1 MSGTPAPLRGDPL
14 PAEDIQGL
22 VGSAMTGALTMA
34 MVFVGDRLGLYKGMK
49 DLGGP
54 ATSPELAAKLGLSE
68 RWVRE
73 WLLQQASARL
83 VECDAR
89 AARFWLTRAQQDV
102 LANEEGPD
110 ASPYFFAGAGGGVLT
125 LTDHREELLSAFK
138 TGVGL
143 SYDQHGKSCAM
154 GVKRELGVWTRH
166 FLVEKVS
173 SLPGLLEKLE
183 RGAKVADVGCGAGLA
198 VCLLA
203 KAFLNTEVHGYD
215 ISHYALDLARQEGQG
230 VPNAHFHD
238 CSRPEG
244 LMPAEPTFDFVMVND
259 ALHDMARP
267 DTALAAIRKAIK
279 PDGSFLICD
288 IKGMGP
294 PAANVGGHPMAAL
307 LYGFSCACCMSSG
320 LSEPGGLGL
329 GTLGFHRKVAEKM
342 AREAGF
348 GHFEVLG
355 WQSDLNAYYLVRP

>member
-110 ASPYFFAGAGGGVLT
+110 ARPRSRRAPLRTIA
-125 LTDHREELLSAFK
+125 RS
-138 TGVGL
+138 
-143 SYDQHGKSCAM
+143 SCLPS
-154 GVKRELGVWTRH
+154 R
-166 FLVEKVS
+166 
-173 SLPGLLEKLE
+173 PGL
-183 RGAKVADVGCGAGLA
+183 ACPTTSTA
-198 VCLLA
+198 
-203 KAFLNTEVHGYD
+203 
-215 ISHYALDLARQEGQG
+215 S
-230 VPNAHFHD
+230 
-238 CSRPEG
+238 
-244 LMPAEPTFDFVMVND
+244 PAPW
-259 ALHDMARP
+259 
-267 DTALAAIRKAIK
+267 
-279 PDGSFLICD
+279 G
-288 IKGMGP
+288 
-294 PAANVGGHPMAAL
+294 
-307 LYGFSCACCMSSG
+307 
-320 LSEPGGLGL
+320 
-329 GTLGFHRKVAEKM
+329 
-342 AREAGF
+342 
-348 GHFEVLG
+348 
-355 WQSDLNAYYLVRP
+355 